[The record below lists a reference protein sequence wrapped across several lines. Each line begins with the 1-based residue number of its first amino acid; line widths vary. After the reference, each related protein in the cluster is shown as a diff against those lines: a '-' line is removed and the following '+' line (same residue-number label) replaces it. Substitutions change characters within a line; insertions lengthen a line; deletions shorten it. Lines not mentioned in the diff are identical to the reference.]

1 MIMKKLM
8 IISVLLLSVTFIS
21 FGQDKSADLK
31 KLFTLMNTDKMLD
44 DMMNN
49 MIPAMKQQAGAQIQ
63 GADAKEKM
71 EKYIEFLMT
80 ETKELSKKLI
90 NEEMVQIYD
99 KHFTATEI
107 KDLIVFY
114 ESPTGQKMLAKTP
127 EITKDL
133 MNAMVTKYMPE
144 YQEKLRKKLEEL
156 K

>member
-1 MIMKKLM
+1 M
-8 IISVLLLSVTFIS
+8 IIPVLLLCVTFIS

-144 YQEKLRKKLEEL
+144 YQERLRKKLEEL

>member
-1 MIMKKLM
+1 MKKLM
-8 IISVLLLSVTFIS
+8 IIPVLLLSVTFIS

-71 EKYIEFLMT
+71 EKYVEFLMT

-107 KDLIVFY
+107 KDLIAFY
-114 ESPTGQKMLAKTP
+114 ESPTGKKMLAKTP

-133 MNAMVTKYMPE
+133 MNAMVSKYMPE
-144 YQEKLRKKLEEL
+144 YQERLRKKLEEL